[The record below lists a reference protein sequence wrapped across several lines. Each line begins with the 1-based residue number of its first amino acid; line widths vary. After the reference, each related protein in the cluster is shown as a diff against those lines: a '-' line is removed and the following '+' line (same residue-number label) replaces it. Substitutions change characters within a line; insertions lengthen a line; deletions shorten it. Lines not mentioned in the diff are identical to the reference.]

1 MADRAGTLTFH
12 YPGGDEIF
20 VLDSAT
26 VKVIR
31 HSGEV
36 ELFFYVRG
44 EGKVD
49 GRRALTNAEVSV
61 FLPEFDPAALVGRR
75 FEVPR
80 SYDEER
86 EDHVSCFYHYE
97 HRDLNRNVVE
107 MLGRDGERFRV
118 RWTGITDDADSDEG
132 SEQQSR
138 VVIEAAFEL
147 VGGVK
152 GGQKGESPPVARP

>member
-1 MADRAGTLTFH
+1 MAGRAGTLVFH
-12 YPGGDEIF
+12 QPDGDDVF
-20 VLDSAT
+20 ALDSAT
-26 VKVIR
+26 LKVIG
-31 HSGEV
+31 HPGEV
-36 ELFFYVRG
+36 ELCFYVRG

-49 GRRALTNAEVSV
+49 GRRCLTNAEVSV
-61 FLPEFDPAALVGRR
+61 FLPTFDPAALVGRR

-107 MLGRDGERFRV
+107 LLGRDGERFRV
-118 RWTGITDDADSDEG
+118 RWTGTTDDADPDGG
-132 SEQQSR
+132 SEPASR

-147 VGGVK
+147 VGDK
-152 GGQKGESPPVARP
+152 GG